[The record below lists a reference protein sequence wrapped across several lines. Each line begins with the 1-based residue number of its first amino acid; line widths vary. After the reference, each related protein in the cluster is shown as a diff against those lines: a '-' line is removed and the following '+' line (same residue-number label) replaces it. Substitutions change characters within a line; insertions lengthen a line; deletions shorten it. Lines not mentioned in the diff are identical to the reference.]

1 MAAFCEGD
9 ISRLKDKKSGK
20 PKHQDVV
27 VAEVKLKLELGE
39 GLEVRKLTLMVSIL
53 IVWVV
58 CLFGLC
64 VCLKM
69 CDDEGKSALVEEEG
83 FLCRGGE
90 ELQKL

>member
-1 MAAFCEGD
+1 M
-9 ISRLKDKKSGK
+9 
-20 PKHQDVV
+20 
-27 VAEVKLKLELGE
+27 KLELE
-39 GLEVRKLTLMVSIL
+39 LRERPEMRKLTLMVSIL

-69 CDDEGKSALVEEEG
+69 CDDEGRSALVEEEG

-90 ELQKL
+90 ELQQL